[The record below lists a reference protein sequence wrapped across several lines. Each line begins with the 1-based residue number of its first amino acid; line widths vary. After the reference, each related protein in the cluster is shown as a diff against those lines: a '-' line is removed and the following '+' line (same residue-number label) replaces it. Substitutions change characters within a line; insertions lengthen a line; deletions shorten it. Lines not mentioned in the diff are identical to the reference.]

1 MNIYIYDLRRECKFI
16 GLKCISVLHDA
27 LYLCVCVHM
36 YAYIILLIL
45 YVLHIF
51 IPFQILKKNI
61 KILYFSCVYHI
72 IFELSGI
79 LCLAFM
85 LFVTQSCPM
94 LCDPMNCSPQDPLP

>member
-27 LYLCVCVHM
+27 LYICVCVHM

-51 IPFQILKKNI
+51 IPFQILKK
-61 KILYFSCVYHI
+61 ILKFYTSVVFITLSLSFQEFHVWLSCCFS
-72 IFELSGI
+72 LSRVQ
-79 LCLAFM
+79 C
-85 LFVTQSCPM
+85 FVTP
-94 LCDPMNCSPQDPLP
+94 